1 MLLHLILYSKQ
12 KWCDIEQ
19 KWCDLK
25 QKWCDLEHEWRDL
38 EQMRFRAKD
47 GAI

>member
-1 MLLHLILYSKQ
+1 MMQY
-12 KWCDIEQ
+12 IEQ

-38 EQMRFRAKD
+38 EQMRFRAKN

>member
-1 MLLHLILYSKQ
+1 MMQY
-12 KWCDIEQ
+12 IEQ

-25 QKWCDLEHEWRDL
+25 QKSGDLEHEWRDL
-38 EQMRFRAKD
+38 EQVRFSAKN

>member
-1 MLLHLILYSKQ
+1 MMQYM
-12 KWCDIEQ
+12 EQ

-25 QKWCDLEHEWRDL
+25 QKSCDLEHEWRDL
-38 EQMRFRAKD
+38 EQVRFSAKN

>member
-1 MLLHLILYSKQ
+1 MMQY
-12 KWCDIEQ
+12 IEQ

-38 EQMRFRAKD
+38 EQMQFRAKN

>member
-1 MLLHLILYSKQ
+1 MMQY
-12 KWCDIEQ
+12 IEQ

-25 QKWCDLEHEWRDL
+25 QKSCDLEHEWRDL
-38 EQMRFRAKD
+38 EQVRFSAKN